1 MQQAVLQMPGRC
13 CGVLK
18 TAAAMNLTCQ
28 FLFGRPPA
36 AWRAI
41 QSRAPVAS
49 GPAFRSAAHGY
60 SCIVVRAGPDAANPK
75 SKNAASEDRTHDL
88 RIMRPTRC
96 QLRYRRPCHVQ
107 LPACRL
113 CLWVPGV
120 APLRRHASS
129 ASFLVFPLL
138 ICLFP
143 GLPHLHLSWSSSSS
157 DSFLVFPPHT
167 LKSRE
172 AEPSEPASGKAGGE
186 PTTTTTTM

>member
-1 MQQAVLQMPGRC
+1 MQMRAVQTIFSRGLYTQQTVLQMPGRC

-18 TAAAMNLTCQ
+18 SAAAAMNPDLPIPLRQATSGMVRDPESRWPACEVKQ
-28 FLFGRPPA
+28 GRVCK
-36 AWRAI
+36 
-41 QSRAPVAS
+41 QSVSTPVAS

-60 SCIVVRAGPDAANPK
+60 SCIVVRAGPNAANPK

-113 CLWVPGV
+113 CLWVPGA

-143 GLPHLHLSWSSSSS
+143 GLPPPHLPLSWS
-157 DSFLVFPPHT
+157 FLIIP
-167 LKSRE
+167 
-172 AEPSEPASGKAGGE
+172 
-186 PTTTTTTM
+186 